1 MALTNAERIRRYKAR
16 KRGEYVEPMRQGV
29 PFGYKQSPEHIE
41 KRKRWGP
48 EHHAWKGD
56 EVLPRSG
63 RNRAS
68 RLFPQLGPCVR
79 CGSHDSE
86 RHHINKVVTD
96 NRPENIM
103 VVCRQCHSAIHTEM
117 RRAA

>member
-1 MALTNAERIRRYKAR
+1 MALTNAERVRRYKAR
-16 KRGEYVEPMRQGV
+16 KRGEYVEPMRPGV
-29 PFGYKQSPEHIE
+29 PVGYKQADDHVA
-41 KRKRWGP
+41 KRSKWGP

-56 EVLPRSG
+56 DVLPRSA
-63 RNRAS
+63 RARAA
-68 RLFPQLGPCVR
+68 RLFKSLGPCVR
-79 CGSHDSE
+79 CGNEESE

-117 RRAA
+117 RHAA